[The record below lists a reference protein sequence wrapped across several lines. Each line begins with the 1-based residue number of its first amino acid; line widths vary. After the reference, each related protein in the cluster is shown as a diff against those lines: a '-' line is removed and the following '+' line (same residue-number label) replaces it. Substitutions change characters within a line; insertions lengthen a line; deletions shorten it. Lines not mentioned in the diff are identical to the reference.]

1 MDSETGNT
9 TELSEKP
16 RERVWLFSSIT
27 REELDQLSDKTKMS
41 DSKAI
46 SQESSGSFEYANRK
60 AQHKNKTETEGGKS

>member
-1 MDSETGNT
+1 
-9 TELSEKP
+9 
-16 RERVWLFSSIT
+16 
-27 REELDQLSDKTKMS
+27 MS